1 MLCNTP
7 SSEKAMSH
15 ESYAPNRARTIINTC
30 NAGESEPG
38 LIERR
43 EQARTLHEMRVD
55 AMLALVTDPRRS
67 LFDANAAHRMIEAYA
82 ASEHQNLPY
91 YERWLK
97 AIRAVMVEHGV
108 LTEAEI
114 EAGIAAIKAR
124 GTAGGPP
131 C

>member
-1 MLCNTP
+1 
-7 SSEKAMSH
+7 MSH
-15 ESYAPNRARTIINTC
+15 EPCAPDRACDITNTG

-38 LIERR
+38 FIERR

-55 AMLALVTDPRRS
+55 AMLALLTNPRRS
-67 LFDANAAHRMIEAYA
+67 VFDADAAHRMVEAYA

-91 YERWLK
+91 YDRWLK
-97 AIRAVMVEHGV
+97 AMRAVMVEQGV

-114 EAGIAAIKAR
+114 EAGVAAIRAR